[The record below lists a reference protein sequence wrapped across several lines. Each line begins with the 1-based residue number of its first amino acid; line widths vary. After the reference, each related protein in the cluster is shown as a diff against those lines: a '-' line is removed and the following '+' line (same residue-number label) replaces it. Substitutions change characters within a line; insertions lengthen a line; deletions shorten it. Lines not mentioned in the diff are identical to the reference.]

1 MKMFLIKKRYINFFN
16 PILKSYTLSKRYIC
30 GKTSSTIVLQ
40 KRYFSSRTFY
50 DILNVQKSSSKNEIK
65 QAYRK
70 LALKYHPDRNPN
82 NRKESEQKFREITEA
97 YETLSDD
104 NKKKM
109 YDCQLSSGFYS
120 NGMKNNY
127 ANMSNSNAS
136 YTYQTRKMTDEEIER
151 VFKNVFGNMNI
162 NDIFKSNLFNESNFR
177 AKTMGGDIFGNFG
190 SARDYEGN
198 NGNIIQTNIKTEIIP
213 RGNKII
219 EKTTKIITYK
229 DGNVKQ
235 EIIEREISGNS
246 KVHRLDTVPA
256 SPFYDSQTASCRI
269 FLLLIDFED
278 IFNFDVSLK
287 NKIHNFNNSVHN
299 KPIGRN
305 IKEYGQTKLAKQ
317 VLNYAYGILSI
328 ATRRILVNLF
338 AIFVV
343 PQQLRRENRC
353 DVARMDEELY
363 GWVRSSADLCNV
375 ALNCVMR

>member
-246 KVHRLDTVPA
+246 K
-256 SPFYDSQTASCRI
+256 
-269 FLLLIDFED
+269 DFED

-328 ATRRILVNLF
+328 ATRRILVNLV
-338 AIFVV
+338 IHVV
-343 PQQLRRENRC
+343 RKAVQSILF
-353 DVARMDEELY
+353 L
-363 GWVRSSADLCNV
+363 LKKK
-375 ALNCVMR
+375 